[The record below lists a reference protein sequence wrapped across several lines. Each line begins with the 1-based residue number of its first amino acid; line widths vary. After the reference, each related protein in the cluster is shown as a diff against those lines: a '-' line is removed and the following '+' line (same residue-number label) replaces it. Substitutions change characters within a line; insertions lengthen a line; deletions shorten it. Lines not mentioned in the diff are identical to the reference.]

1 MIKLENACKI
11 YRIRNEKVKALDNI
25 NLHITEGEFIVVR
38 GPSGSGKSTLLFAIG
53 GMLKVTS
60 GLVNV
65 NGMDIYKLDEKNR
78 ANFRAE
84 NIGFVF
90 QMFHL
95 VPYLNVIENVLLPAG
110 SVKNESLSKSA
121 AKDLLKKLHLEK
133 RMNHKPSEMSAGEN
147 QRVAIARSLIIKPKI
162 ILADE
167 PTGNLDPE
175 NANEV
180 IGHLREFHKIGGT
193 VLAVTHGTDADQF
206 ADRIVHLR
214 KGRVLEE

>member
-1 MIKLENACKI
+1 MIKFENVCKI
-11 YRIRNEKVKALDNI
+11 YTMRNEKVKALDNI
-25 NLHITEGEFIVVR
+25 NLHIAEGEFIVVR
-38 GPSGSGKSTLLFAIG
+38 GPSGSGKSTLLFSIG

-110 SVKNESLSKSA
+110 SVKNESLSKST
-121 AKDLLKKLHLEK
+121 AKDLLKKLNLEK
-133 RMNHKPSEMSAGEN
+133 RINHKPSEMSAGEI
-147 QRVAIARSLIIKPKI
+147 QRAAIARALIIQPKI

-175 NANEV
+175 NAAEV
-180 IGHLREFHKIGGT
+180 IGHLQQFHKNGGT
-193 VLAVTHGTDADQF
+193 VVAVTHGTDADQF
-206 ADRIVHLR
+206 ADRIIHLR
-214 KGRVLEE
+214 QGRVLEA